1 MASTLMID
9 DRLQIDKFN
18 VTTFT
23 GDYGI
28 NHDGFRKDVFIDGS
42 YTRAIDE
49 TPEVYT
55 DELQFKPKGVAGNIH
70 LKTISPNYAPHGMFP
85 TRKFEYSDGTP
96 MELDGRRSE
105 HWNLQDY
112 KGLQERADYAYRF
125 GNYCIFGEPAEVGP
139 PRTPSTQS
147 LRDWGRLNRQ
157 DLQSLHLDHFLF

>member
-49 TPEVYT
+49 TPTDYT
-55 DELQFKPKGVAGNIH
+55 DDLQLKPKDLAGNIH

-85 TRKFEYSDGTP
+85 TRKFEYSDGTVTWFRP
-96 MELDGRRSE
+96 ELPWSWMG
-105 HWNLQDY
+105 
-112 KGLQERADYAYRF
+112 ADAAHPGTFKITKDFRNVLITLIVLAIIAYL
-125 GNYCIFGEPAEVGP
+125 V
-139 PRTPSTQS
+139 SQ
-147 LRDWGRLNRQ
+147 LK
-157 DLQSLHLDHFLF
+157 

>member
-55 DELQFKPKGVAGNIH
+55 DELQFKPKDLAGNIH

-85 TRKFEYSDGTP
+85 TRKFEYSDGTVTWFRP
-96 MELDGRRSE
+96 ELPWSWMGADAE
-105 HWNLQDY
+105 HPGTFKITKDFRNVLIT
-112 KGLQERADYAYRF
+112 LIVLAIIAYL
-125 GNYCIFGEPAEVGP
+125 V
-139 PRTPSTQS
+139 SQ
-147 LRDWGRLNRQ
+147 LK
-157 DLQSLHLDHFLF
+157 